1 MNSSEIGSGIDCA
14 HEDDPRI
21 ESALE
26 WCRDFGLGGVV
37 LAVPFCLQQGTASQL
52 LGRDAVTS
60 LLVSMDT
67 VAGDAGS
74 RCGTFLP
81 ADYSWRLPDSVTSSL
96 LFIGPRIRITAPMIR
111 AAMTAGIRRFIYWD
125 IDRWVLESI
134 WSLAASKLA
143 NKLIAGMHRLG
154 ELSAGHFPRAADIL
168 YLKGMGR
175 ALRATTELSFGPP
188 VPGRILIACPT
199 LVAGGAERQIVNT
212 ALGLVARGR
221 TDVSLLV
228 ANLTRRPGNDFFL
241 PPLAA
246 SGILVRE
253 PRGPTD
259 SLEDWVRFRDDPAL
273 ARQIRRVRV
282 LLSGLPTQL
291 CQDILDHYLAL
302 RELRP
307 SVVHCW
313 LDYSNVRAG
322 LAALIAGVPTVILSG
337 RNVGPVHFPYIF
349 ESTMRSA
356 YRTLAT
362 YPQVTL
368 VNNSHA
374 GAEDYAAWLG
384 LPIERFRVIYNGVN
398 LNAVR
403 RPEEGR
409 IRDFREEIGIG
420 FGEGCQVVG
429 GMFRFSPEKR
439 PLLWLEA
446 AIRLVGANQAV
457 QCVLFGE
464 GPMES
469 EMQHVLGAAD
479 VGARVRILEPTRD
492 SALALAALDV
502 LLLTSRWE
510 GTPNVAI
517 EAQAV
522 GTPVVATGGGG
533 VRESFEPGVTGLFV
547 EEATAVGLAKAV
559 EDLLADRSLRE
570 RIRTVGPF
578 FVRERFA
585 IGRMVDE
592 TLDLYEAR

>member
-1 MNSSEIGSGIDCA
+1 M
-14 HEDDPRI
+14 
-21 ESALE
+21 
-26 WCRDFGLGGVV
+26 
-37 LAVPFCLQQGTASQL
+37 LAVPFCLRQGAVSQL
-52 LGRDAVTS
+52 LRQRDVNS
-60 LLVSMDT
+60 LVVSMDT
-67 VAGDAGS
+67 VTGDAGS

-81 ADYSWRLPDSVTSSL
+81 ADYSWRLPESVTSSL

-111 AAMTAGIRRFIYWD
+111 AAMIAGIRRLITWD

-143 NKLIAGMHRLG
+143 NKLVAGVHRLG
-154 ELSAGHFPRAADIL
+154 EFSAGHFPHAADIL

-175 ALRATTELSFGPP
+175 ALRAATELSFGPP

-212 ALGLVARGR
+212 ALGLLTRGR

-241 PPLAA
+241 RPLADA
-246 SGILVRE
+246 GIQARE
-253 PRGPTD
+253 PSGPTD
-259 SLEDWVRFRDDPAL
+259 HLEDWVQFWGDPAL
-273 ARQIRRVRV
+273 ARQIHRVR
-282 LLSGLPTQL
+282 LLLRGLPTSL
-291 CQDILDHYLAL
+291 CQDIVDHYLAL

-337 RNVGPVHFPYIF
+337 RNVGPIHFPYIF

-356 YRTLAT
+356 YRTLAA
-362 YPQVTL
+362 YPQVSI

-384 LPIERFRVIYNGVN
+384 LPGERFRVIYNGVD
-398 LNAVR
+398 LDAVQ
-403 RPEEGR
+403 RPEEGL
-409 IRDFREEIGIG
+409 IRAFRQGLGI
-420 FGEGCQVVG
+420 GEGCQVVG
-429 GMFRFSPEKR
+429 GMFRLSPEKR
-439 PLLWLEA
+439 PLLWLET
-446 AIRLVGANQAV
+446 AIRLVRTNPEV
-457 QCVLFGE
+457 HCLLFGE
-464 GPMES
+464 GPMEP
-469 EMQHVLGAAD
+469 EMRRALTSAD
-479 VGARVRILEPTRD
+479 VEMRVKILAPTRD
-492 SALALAALDV
+492 SALALAAFDV

-517 EAQAV
+517 EAQAM

-559 EDLLADRSLRE
+559 EDLLVDRGLRE
-570 RIRTVGPF
+570 RMRTVGPL
-578 FVRERFA
+578 FVRGRFA
-585 IGRMVDE
+585 LGRMVDE